1 MFILYALVI
10 GLAIGLL
17 AGGRPAGVAD
27 LRIRW
32 SWLMLAG
39 LMVQVFLF
47 SDQVTSWIG
56 DAGPP
61 IYVGSSLVVTVAIL
75 ANRAIPGMSLIAL
88 GALSNLAAIIA
99 NGGFMPASPG
109 ALAALGRV
117 ESTVYSN
124 SAVVPDAALA
134 PLTDIFALPP
144 WLPLTNVFSLGDVL
158 IGLGVIVVI
167 VVAMRRSGDGAT
179 AIRAGLPAEA

>member
-61 IYVGSSLVVTVAIL
+61 IYVGSSNIEQ
-75 ANRAIPGMSLIAL
+75 IAQ
-88 GALSNLAAIIA
+88 
-99 NGGFMPASPG
+99 
-109 ALAALGRV
+109 
-117 ESTVYSN
+117 
-124 SAVVPDAALA
+124 D
-134 PLTDIFALPP
+134 
-144 WLPLTNVFSLGDVL
+144 
-158 IGLGVIVVI
+158 
-167 VVAMRRSGDGAT
+167 GDGS
-179 AIRAGLPAEA
+179 GS